1 MILTRSDGSTTAYCR
16 EKGTNP
22 PGIVFFPGF
31 RSDMGGTKATSLAAR
46 CREHGRPFLR
56 FDYFGHGAS
65 SGDFQDGRIGRWLDD
80 ALAVLDE
87 LTEWPQILVG
97 SSMGGWIAL
106 LAARARADRVA
117 GLVGIA
123 PAPDFTEDLIWNRL
137 SGEQRRRFRDTGVLM
152 APSAYEAE
160 MIPLN
165 LGLVEEGRR
174 HLVLRGPIPLG
185 CPVRLLHG
193 MRDADVPYPTSLR
206 LAQRIEGAEVVVEL
220 IEDGDHRLSR
230 PQDLERLFAVIDGL
244 SGRAQP

>member
-1 MILTRSDGSTTAYCR
+1 
-16 EKGTNP
+16 
-22 PGIVFFPGF
+22 
-31 RSDMGGTKATSLAAR
+31 
-46 CREHGRPFLR
+46 
-56 FDYFGHGAS
+56 
-65 SGDFQDGRIGRWLDD
+65 
-80 ALAVLDE
+80 
-87 LTEWPQILVG
+87 
-97 SSMGGWIAL
+97 
-106 LAARARADRVA
+106 
-117 GLVGIA
+117 
-123 PAPDFTEDLIWNRL
+123 LIWNRL

-244 SGRAQP
+244 SRRAQP